1 MGDTKKNLFIGIV
14 GLIGAGKTTLTKQ
27 LAQEMGLPDHYEA
40 ITENPYLESFYKD
53 MGAHAF
59 ALQVHLLNCRFAQ
72 HQKIIWDGKGAV
84 QDRTIYEDAIFAKML
99 MEAGHMSRLNYQ
111 TYLELFDN
119 MSKFMSRPN
128 VIVMLDVAPEVSLQR
143 IRERGRACEAGITL
157 EYLQKLHKGYDDF
170 IKSISKVIPV
180 IRVNWNVYVDADK
193 MARYIREEYEKIQTV
208 HTLAKE

>member
-1 MGDTKKNLFIGIV
+1 MGDTRKNLFIGIV
-14 GLIGAGKTTLTKQ
+14 GLIGAGKTTLTKR

-40 ITENPYLESFYKD
+40 ITDNPYLEPFYKD

-59 ALQVHLLNCRFAQ
+59 ALQVHLLNRRFCQ